1 MSPRASLAA
10 LALAG
15 LTAACGDFDPIATAE
30 AGAGVTRHPPAAEVA
45 ALATA
50 AVEPAVKP
58 KLEAK
63 DLPCFECHDYE
74 WWAKGPAFPHRKKD
88 HREEG
93 HCNVCHGELGHE
105 GAEVLRDGCAECHEA
120 DELAGFP
127 RGDGATPPPPPPSPE
142 PEGAPASPA
151 PSE

>member
-15 LTAACGDFDPIATAE
+15 LGVACGDFDPIAIAE
-30 AGAGVTRHPPAAEVA
+30 AGAGVKHPPVVVVA
-45 ALATA
+45 AAATEA
-50 AVEPAVKP
+50 QAEPAARAR
-58 KLEAK
+58 LEAK

-74 WWAKGPAFPHRKKD
+74 WWAKGPSFPHRKKD

-93 HCNVCHGELGHE
+93 HCNVCHGALGHE
-105 GAEVLRDGCAECHEA
+105 GADVAREGCPECHEA

-127 RGDGATPPPPPPSPE
+127 RGDGTTAPPPAAA
-142 PEGAPASPA
+142 PEGAPASAA